1 MAAHLQAG
9 CLIVPN
15 PFCAKEIGS
24 KFDDQKSTFQL
35 SVSFTLY
42 HFCKIKVLMHL
53 QISVS
58 FLFHSENKFSLILK
72 ENSVSYVVNDIL
84 YGNESTELPVVSC
97 FGRFTALRCVA

>member
-1 MAAHLQAG
+1 MAAHVQAG

-15 PFCAKEIGS
+15 PFCVKEIGS
-24 KFDDQKSTFQL
+24 KFNDQKSTFQL
-35 SVSFTLY
+35 SLY
-42 HFCKIKVLMHL
+42 INFAKSRFLMHL
-53 QISVS
+53 QNTDKRLL
-58 FLFHSENKFSLILK
+58 FFHSENKFSLILE